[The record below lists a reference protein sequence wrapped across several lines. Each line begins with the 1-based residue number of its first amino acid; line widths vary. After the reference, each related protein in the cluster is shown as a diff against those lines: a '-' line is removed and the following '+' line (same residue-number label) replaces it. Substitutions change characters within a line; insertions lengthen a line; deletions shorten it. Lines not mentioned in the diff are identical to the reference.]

1 MSSNRHFGFLILN
14 FGSKTRAPALGRCPN
29 AKRSRFFNP
38 KSKIQNLKSDRGV
51 ILPVVLIMIGLL
63 ALTMTSFMF
72 FVRAEMSGIRAEND
86 GQQARLA
93 AESGL
98 EEITALL
105 RAQRHDPS
113 AWYDKPDGMRHS
125 LVYGE
130 GFDRQSDPAK
140 QARNRGEYLSGRS
153 SPTPGWRWTA
163 VATRPDAAQGSIR
176 FGITPESGKLNLN
189 TASDRQITELLTP
202 LLIDLGVQNHLEI
215 INSILDWRDG
225 DSSPRP
231 DGAETDYYNTLTPPY
246 NCKNGRFDTVEELL
260 IVKGITAAILYGEDT
275 NRNGILDPNEDDG
288 DASEPRY
295 DNADG
300 KLNVGIAEFLTVFA
314 RDVDTALDNKPRI
327 NLNTGPA
334 VAAQIA
340 KVFTNNELSPA
351 TIAFLSGLSSQGI
364 NPAMLRSPADLLPP
378 GQDETPETLFANPE
392 QPPASQPA
400 AQQEDQEESG
410 DRSPGGRSGRSGS
423 GDDGAGKKDG
433 DQDNGGASPT
443 GGSPRS
449 GSQTGGSQPGG
460 SRTGGSRTG
469 GSRTDGSTTG
479 GKGGANKSTTHQ
491 DKSAPPDTPGKGG
504 PIRTPGKGG
513 PQDTPGKGDPGTDD
527 SGGGRPSRGGQRGP
541 GADDGKPPT
550 GDGEKGPQ
558 GGDGS
563 GQPRGGQRPGG
574 RGGPGGRGQQQATP
588 EQVFNALRSSP
599 LTIQELPYIMDRFSV
614 RQVQQAAQP
623 IEGLININTAPARV
637 LSLIPGI
644 TPDAVASI
652 MGMRATQPYEV
663 LKTTAWPLT
672 TGALDAITY
681 KRIAP
686 YVTTKS
692 YQFHVEVLGYA
703 DHVKTMRRLEWVIEM
718 IGPMAQVKYHR
729 DLTELGIGFPIDSEQ
744 AIVETAGK

>member
-1 MSSNRHFGFLILN
+1 MSHH
-14 FGSKTRAPALGRCPN
+14 
-29 AKRSRFFNP
+29 KREA
-38 KSKIQNLKSDRGV
+38 I
-51 ILPVVLIMIGLL
+51 ILPVVLVMIGLL

-98 EEITALL
+98 EEIIALL

-140 QARNRGEYLSGRS
+140 QARNRGEYLAGLS
-153 SPTPGWRWTA
+153 SPTPGWRWCA
-163 VATRPDAAQGSIR
+163 VATRQDGSEGSIR
-176 FGITPESGKLNLN
+176 FGITPESAKLSLN

-202 LLIDLGVQNHLEI
+202 LLIDLGVQNHVEI
-215 INSILDWRDG
+215 VNSILDWRDG

-231 DGAETDYYNTLTPPY
+231 DGAETDYYNTLTPGY

-260 IVKGITAAILYGEDT
+260 IVKGITAAVLYGEDT

-288 DASEPRY
+288 DASQPLY

-300 KLNVGIAEFLTVFA
+300 KLNAGIAEFLTVFA
-314 RDVDTALDNKPRI
+314 RDVDTALDNKARI

-334 VAAQIA
+334 VTAQIA
-340 KVFTNNELSPA
+340 KIFTNNELSPA
-351 TIAFLSGLSSQGI
+351 SIAFLSGLSSQGI
-364 NPAMLRSPADLLPP
+364 NPALLRSPADLLPP
-378 GQDETPETLFANPE
+378 GPDESPETLFANPE
-392 QPPASQPA
+392 QPPTSQPA
-400 AQQEDQEESG
+400 AQQEEKEESG
-410 DRSPGGRSGRSGS
+410 DRSPGGRSGRG
-423 GDDGAGKKDG
+423 GTDDDGAGKKDDGEQDDGG
-433 DQDNGGASPT
+433 D
-443 GGSPRS
+443 
-449 GSQTGGSQPGG
+449 
-460 SRTGGSRTG
+460 SRTTGGSRTG
-469 GSRTDGSTTG
+469 ASASG
-479 GKGGANKSTTHQ
+479 GKGGSNKTGTFQ
-491 DKSAPPDTPGKGG
+491 DKGSPPA
-504 PIRTPGKGG
+504 
-513 PQDTPGKGDPGTDD
+513 TPGKGDPGADET
-527 SGGGRPSRGGQRGP
+527 GGARPGRGQRGP
-541 GADDGKPPT
+541 GADGGKLPIV
-550 GDGEKGPQ
+550 DDEKGPQ
-558 GGDGS
+558 GGEGS
-563 GQPRGGQRPGG
+563 DQPRGGQRPGG
-574 RGGPGGRGQQQATP
+574 GRGGRGGQGGRGQQQATP
-588 EQVFNALRSSP
+588 EQVFNALRASP
-599 LTIQELPYIMDRFSV
+599 ITIQELPYIMDRFSV
-614 RQVQQAAQP
+614 RQPQQAAQP

-644 TPDAVASI
+644 TPDAVGSI
-652 MGMRATQPYEV
+652 LGMRATQPYEV

-672 TGALDAITY
+672 TGALDALTY

-686 YVTTKS
+686 YITTKS